1 MAYFVK
7 VSFVFK
13 GLWFVYPKFGNQL
26 MIAFILQFMP
36 GSARSSFTVVPTSF
50 GTNDDECPFR
60 SEYDFSAKLLHLT
73 VSGYILVKGT
83 GTLQSTS

>member
-1 MAYFVK
+1 M
-7 VSFVFK
+7 
-13 GLWFVYPKFGNQL
+13 YPKFGNQL

-36 GSARSSFTVVPTSF
+36 GGARSSFTVVPTSF